1 MPHSRRHFLTGVAG
15 LGLLTVTATALTGC
29 SAGKPAAASQ
39 DIVVSFSDLSQPFF
53 VAMRRDLEDEAQK
66 LGVKVQVLDGQNNSS
81 KQVADL
87 EAAGIQGIG
96 AVIIAPTD
104 SRALATATDA
114 LFDEGVVVVS
124 VDRHIEG
131 GKHDVPH
138 FGADNVAGGR
148 AMADWVVKTYPQG
161 AKVVVITNDPGSSS
175 SIERVKGVHDGLTA
189 GGAAFKIV
197 AEQTGN
203 SKRDQALTVT
213 QNVLTS
219 MGGAHPD
226 VILCLND
233 DMAMGAL
240 EAVRSAGFTPQ
251 QIRVLGFDAIP
262 EALKRIRSGEMA
274 ATVEQNPGLQ
284 IRTALR
290 EVVAKLQKNTP
301 IASRSLTPVLITK
314 DNLNAASRISEAG

>member
-1 MPHSRRHFLTGVAG
+1 MSISRRHMLA
-15 LGLLTVTATALTGC
+15 ATALFGLSTLAAC
-29 SAGKPAAASQ
+29 SKGAEAGG

-81 KQVADL
+81 KQVSDL
-87 EAAGIQGIG
+87 EAARIQGIG

-104 SRALATATDA
+104 SKALSSTTDA
-114 LFDEGVVVVS
+114 LAGEGVTVVS
-124 VDRHIEG
+124 VDRSIGG
-131 GKHDVPH
+131 GKHAVPH

-148 AMADWVVKTYPQG
+148 AMADWVVRTFPKG

-175 SIERVKGVHDGLTA
+175 SIERVKGVHEGLAA
-189 GGAAFKIV
+189 GGAAYQIV

-203 SKRDQALTVT
+203 SKRDQALSVT

-219 MGGAHPD
+219 MGGSHPD
-226 VILCLND
+226 AILCLND

-240 EAVRSAGFTPQ
+240 EAIRGAGFTSK
-251 QIRVLGFDAIP
+251 QIAVLGFDAIP
-262 EALKRIRSGEMA
+262 EALARIRDGDMA
-274 ATVEQNPGLQ
+274 ATVEQNPGEQ

-290 EVVAKLQKNTP
+290 AVVEHQKNKAP
-301 IASRSLTPVLITK
+301 IASNSLTPVLITR
-314 DNLNAASRISEAG
+314 DNLNQASRIAEVK

>member
-1 MPHSRRHFLTGVAG
+1 MSLSRRDMLAASAM
-15 LGLLTVTATALTGC
+15 LGLSSLFGLSGC
-29 SAGKPAAASQ
+29 AKGGGSGSK

-53 VAMRRDLEDEAQK
+53 VAMRRELEDEAAK

-81 KQVADL
+81 KQVSDL
-87 EAAGIQGIG
+87 EAAGIQGVG

-104 SRALATATDA
+104 SRALASATDA
-114 LFDEGVVVVS
+114 LADEGAVVVS

-131 GKHDVPH
+131 GKHPVPH

-148 AMADWVVKTYPQG
+148 AMADWVVRTYPKG

-175 SIERVKGVHDGLTA
+175 SIERVKGVHEGLTA
-189 GGAAFKIV
+189 GGPGYVIV

-203 SKRDQALTVT
+203 SKRDQALSVT

-226 VILCLND
+226 VVLCLND

-240 EAVRSAGFTPQ
+240 EAIRGAGFTPK
-251 QIRVLGFDAIP
+251 QIQVLGFDAIP
-262 EALKRIRSGEMA
+262 EALARIKAGEMA
-274 ATVEQNPGLQ
+274 ATVEQNPGEQ

-290 EVVAKLQKNTP
+290 EVVANLKDKTP
-301 IASRSLTPVLITK
+301 IASKSLTPVLITK
-314 DNLNAASRISEAG
+314 DNLSQASRIAEVK